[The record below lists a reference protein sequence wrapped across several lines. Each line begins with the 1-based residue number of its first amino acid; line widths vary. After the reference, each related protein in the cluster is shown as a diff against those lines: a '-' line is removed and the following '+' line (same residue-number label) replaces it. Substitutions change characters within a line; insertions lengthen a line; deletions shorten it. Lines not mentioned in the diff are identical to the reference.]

1 MRLQPGITVAIP
13 VHVPRLHST
22 LDGALRSVWEQTRP
36 PDAVAVAVDST
47 HAGAAATRN
56 RALSMVRTE
65 WTAFLDSDDLLAPTH
80 LEQLEQR
87 QVETGA
93 DVVYP
98 HFTVLLPG
106 GATGPD
112 PFFDREGQPF
122 DPKLL
127 ETRNTIPVTVLARTR
142 MLLDVGGFRNLNE
155 STEPGASP
163 CEDFGAWRALLAA
176 GAKFSALNAR
186 TWYYRWGDN
195 TSGRGDR
202 W

>member
-1 MRLQPGITVAIP
+1 MNLMPGITVAVP
-13 VHVPRLHST
+13 VHGPRLHTT

-65 WTAFLDSDDLLAPTH
+65 WTAFLDSDDLLAPGH
-80 LEQLEQR
+80 LEQLERHQ
-87 QVETGA
+87 QETGA

-98 HFTVLLPG
+98 HFTVILAG

-122 DPKLL
+122 DPELL
-127 ETRNTIPVTVLARTR
+127 KTRNTIPVTVLARTR
-142 MLLDVGGFRNLNE
+142 MLLDVGGFAPKGPPDNPCDDWGCWEKLVAH
-155 STEPGASP
+155 GA
-163 CEDFGAWRALLAA
+163 R
-176 GAKFSALNAR
+176 FSALNAR
-186 TWYYRWGDN
+186 TWYWRWLGDN